1 MGRSGEGRDSG
12 GGREVK
18 TLIASLISV
27 ALLQAGEPPLIPQPV
42 LVIQQTGQLVFT
54 DKSCPVPVVLIQKQ
68 GQQWITSTGQVL
80 MPLNVQPQQKE
91 GR

>member
-1 MGRSGEGRDSG
+1 MR
-12 GGREVK
+12 
-18 TLIASLISV
+18 TLIRTLLAAASIQFLP
-27 ALLQAGEPPLIPQPV
+27 ALEPLIPQPV